1 VRKKAAKVSRAIK
14 KRQTWIWK
22 KPVRRVCA
30 RLMDTPGIGPE
41 VRPLNRPHLVA
52 DFLYLQRKLGRRPNV
67 SDFLHHCHSPKVL
80 DRAFG
85 KPGWRRLIKAVGK
98 KAMPKHIRS
107 GLTAEHLIEDY
118 LDTEKSLGRNPSYT
132 HFHALHRHSLKVLVR
147 VFGKPGWTNLR
158 KAAGKAKRKQIEEKH
173 PGSKAAIGMTE
184 RAGTRRAEAEVL
196 KEIRATYRALLT
208 ISRAL
213 RRKKLSE
220 KALRQSWKLRA
231 QLNDL
236 FYEVGRAI
244 SVEEAFQ

>member
-1 VRKKAAKVSRAIK
+1 
-14 KRQTWIWK
+14 
-22 KPVRRVCA
+22 
-30 RLMDTPGIGPE
+30 METPGIMLE
-41 VRPLNRPHLVA
+41 VWSLSRAHLVA
-52 DFLYLQRKLGRRPNV
+52 DFLYLQQKLGRRPNV
-67 SDFLHHCHSPKVL
+67 GDFLHHCHTPRVL

-98 KAMPKHIRS
+98 EAMPKYMPKYNRYS
-107 GLTAEHLIEDY
+107 LTAEHLLEDY
-118 LDTEKSLGRNPSYT
+118 LDTEQSLGRKPGYT
-132 HFHALHRHSLKVLVR
+132 HFHALHRHNPKVLVR

-158 KAAGKAKRKQIEEKH
+158 IAAGKAMRKQSVEKH
-173 PGSKAAIGMTE
+173 PGSKAAIGTTE
-184 RAGTRRAEAEVL
+184 RASTRRAEAEVL